1 MFWQSSFR
9 ISSISYHSFKHI
21 ITCYYLLFCLTLSL
35 LSLYNKMLRIKYSCF
50 LEKGKMPKQKSQLLE
65 FFSLMDVWY
74 PSKKQYFVH
83 YRKKFLLCYICEYI
97 LKKNTKETLQMPSFG
112 GVLKDLNQSQPL
124 QAHHNYI
131 YLRRQFRFNFMY
143 IATIP
148 LFVDWRPNTSQHW

>member
-1 MFWQSSFR
+1 
-9 ISSISYHSFKHI
+9 
-21 ITCYYLLFCLTLSL
+21 
-35 LSLYNKMLRIKYSCF
+35 
-50 LEKGKMPKQKSQLLE
+50 MPKQKSQLLE

-124 QAHHNYI
+124 QEHHNYI

-148 LFVDWRPNTSQHW
+148 LFVDWRPNTSQHWLMSWNGLRPCKLQHLKYFICHFSSFYKLVI